1 VATGQVG
8 SLRRRL
14 RRSVRRLGRR
24 VDLGRLAGR
33 RGDGTALGLR
43 TAKTTLAAVLSWE
56 LALRLPGSQPPV
68 LAPLT
73 ALLVTQVTLV
83 KTITGSLQRVASVT
97 AGVLLALGVADLLG
111 LHWWSIGL
119 VIFVSLA
126 LGQVLKL
133 GSHRIEVPISALLV
147 LTLGGTTGVARTR
160 VLETLIGAGVG
171 VLVNAV
177 LVPPVYIRPAGEA
190 IYELAADMAGVL
202 EGAADD
208 LAEGWSGEDAYER
221 LLEARQLDGEVAE
234 AREAIGRAEDSLRLN
249 PRRRL
254 VGDPSEELREGMS
267 TLEHAVILVRG
278 LCRSLVDL
286 DTVTGGRGPD
296 PGLRAAIGRLL
307 GEVAGAVRA
316 FGEHLAA
323 SVPGPP
329 ANPAPLLRALA
340 RVRAARG
347 EVAKAMAAGPR
358 EEPGAWQVHGHLLA
372 NVDRLLSELD
382 PEGQTWPGGGRPA

>member
-1 VATGQVG
+1 MAGERG

-14 RRSVRRLGRR
+14 RRSARRLARR
-24 VDLGRLAGR
+24 ADLRRLTR
-33 RGDGTALGLR
+33 FREDGSALSLR
-43 TAKTTLAAVLSWE
+43 TAKTTLAAVISWE

-73 ALLVTQVTLV
+73 ALLVTQLTLV

-111 LHWWSIGL
+111 LHWWSVGL

-126 LGQVLKL
+126 VGQVLKL

-171 VLVNAV
+171 VVVNAV

-190 IYELAADMAGVL
+190 IYELADDMAGVL
-202 EGAADD
+202 EGAAAD

-221 LLEARQLDGEVAE
+221 LLEARELDREAGE
-234 AREAIGRAEDSLRLN
+234 AREAVGQAEDSLRLN

-254 VGDPSEELREGMS
+254 VGDPSDELREGMTS
-267 TLEHAVILVRG
+267 IEHSVILVRG
-278 LCRSLVDL
+278 LCRSLVEL

-296 PGLRAAIGRLL
+296 PALRAALGHLL
-307 GEVAGAVRA
+307 VEVADAVRT
-316 FGEHLAA
+316 FGQQVAA

-329 ANPAPLLRALA
+329 ANQAPLQRALA
-340 RVRAARG
+340 RARAARDQL
-347 EVAKAMAAGPR
+347 AKEMAAGPGEAPR
-358 EEPGAWQVHGHLLA
+358 AWQVHGHLLA
-372 NVDRLLSELD
+372 NVDRLLSEID
-382 PEGQTWPGGGRPA
+382 PEGQTWPGTSRPS